1 MNTIS
6 ESTDIAEKSRKHRRG
21 SLQVYESMRE
31 DILWLR
37 IDPGSAIDEVALAER
52 FKISRTPIREALLL
66 LSGDDLVKFLPNRT
80 TIVAP
85 LLLDNTG
92 AYLDTYLILS
102 RAVVRSAALNSHF
115 SDEADLQR
123 RLALVQSTIKAS
135 NAKPALRA
143 DLELR
148 RCLGALSGNEFQQ
161 KFFNNI
167 LDAGIRTRILHY
179 YPNANQDDLQ
189 KVSDDWNALVASI
202 RTGRVDDADEIM
214 TAMIMAEGEI
224 IVRALRPKY
233 GQNMNITTP
242 NFSSGV

>member
-1 MNTIS
+1 M
-6 ESTDIAEKSRKHRRG
+6 
-21 SLQVYESMRE
+21 
-31 DILWLR
+31 
-37 IDPGSAIDEVALAER
+37 
-52 FKISRTPIREALLL
+52 LL

-85 LLLDNTG
+85 LPLDNTG

-123 RLALVQSTIKAS
+123 RLALVQSTIKAA

-179 YPNANQDDLQ
+179 YPNAYEDDLR

-202 RTGRVDDADEIM
+202 CTGRVEDADRIM

-233 GQNMNITTP
+233 GQDMNITTP
-242 NFSSGV
+242 NFSSGA

>member
-85 LLLDNTG
+85 WLICKDASRWSSRRSKRRTPSRHCALIWSYADVWAPCPATNFNRNSSIIFWMPVSEPGFCITTRMPTRMIFGRYRMTG
-92 AYLDTYLILS
+92 TLWWPVS
-102 RAVVRSAALNSHF
+102 V
-115 SDEADLQR
+115 
-123 RLALVQSTIKAS
+123 
-135 NAKPALRA
+135 PAGL
-143 DLELR
+143 
-148 RCLGALSGNEFQQ
+148 
-161 KFFNNI
+161 KM
-167 LDAGIRTRILHY
+167 
-179 YPNANQDDLQ
+179 
-189 KVSDDWNALVASI
+189 
-202 RTGRVDDADEIM
+202 RTG
-214 TAMIMAEGEI
+214 
-224 IVRALRPKY
+224 
-233 GQNMNITTP
+233 
-242 NFSSGV
+242 S